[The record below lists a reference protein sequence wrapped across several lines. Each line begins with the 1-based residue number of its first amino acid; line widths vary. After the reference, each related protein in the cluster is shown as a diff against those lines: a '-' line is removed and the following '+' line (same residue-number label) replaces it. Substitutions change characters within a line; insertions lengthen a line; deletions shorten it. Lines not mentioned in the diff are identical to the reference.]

1 LVNREKSKKM
11 RYRFQNAISHIS
23 RAGTS
28 NIMSIVGIAF
38 VGTLLAA
45 LLLNH
50 LSIIDRFEFK
60 SHAPTLVAF
69 LKDSVDES
77 KGRTLLSQI
86 EKSGQI
92 LAANYTSKAEN
103 LARGETEFRDL
114 GILIK
119 EAFAET
125 KGVNPF
131 PASLNI
137 YVDEELTTRPVL
149 EQIALDMKAYDEI
162 EDVSLTGQGQLNDR
176 LRRSERTVF
185 IGIGIAVVVV
195 WLIIGSLIK
204 KTAIIRAEEIAL
216 MKLLGMPR
224 HYLLTPFVVH
234 GIFLG
239 GLGAVCGLGCFYG
252 MFHVFRSQLGA
263 IDFLNIYQ
271 LISVVMGG
279 MLIGLLVGFT
289 TQQKYV

>member
-1 LVNREKSKKM
+1 M

-38 VGTLLAA
+38 VATLLAA

-50 LSIIDRFEFK
+50 SSISESSEFK

-69 LKDSVDES
+69 LKDSVDEPE
-77 KGRTLLSQI
+77 GRKLLSQI

-92 LAANYTSKAEN
+92 LAADYTSKAEN
-103 LARGETEFRDL
+103 FARGETEFRDL

-137 YVDEELTTRPVL
+137 YVDEELVTRQAL

-176 LRRSERTVF
+176 LRNSERTVF
-185 IGIGIAVVVV
+185 IGMGIAVIVV

-204 KTAIIRAEEIAL
+204 KTAAVRAEEIIL
-216 MKLLGMPR
+216 MKFLGMPR
-224 HYLLTPFVVH
+224 HYLLSPFVFH
-234 GIFLG
+234 GFFLG
-239 GLGAVCGLGCFYG
+239 GLGALCGLCCFYG
-252 MFHVFRSQLGA
+252 MFHVFRAQLGA
-263 IDFLNIYQ
+263 INFLNIYQ

-279 MLIGLLVGFT
+279 MLIGLFVGFT
-289 TQQKYV
+289 TQRKYV

>member
-1 LVNREKSKKM
+1 M

-23 RAGTS
+23 RAGSS
-28 NIMSIVGIAF
+28 NLMSIVGIAF
-38 VGTLLAA
+38 VVTLLAV

-50 LSIIDRFEFK
+50 SSISRSSEFK
-60 SHAPTLVAF
+60 DHSPTLVAF

-77 KGRTLLSQI
+77 EGRMLLSQI
-86 EKSGQI
+86 EKSGHI

-103 LARGETEFRDL
+103 LARGETEFQDL

-125 KGVNPF
+125 RGVNPF

-137 YVDEELTTRPVL
+137 YVDEELITRRVL
-149 EQIALDMKAYDEI
+149 EQIALEMKGYNEI

-176 LRRSERTVF
+176 LRSSERTIL
-185 IGIGIAVVVV
+185 IGIGVAVVVV
-195 WLIIGSLIK
+195 WFITGSLVN
-204 KTAIIRAEEIAL
+204 KTAAARADEISL

-224 HYLLTPFVVH
+224 RYLLGPFVCH

-239 GLGAVCGLGCFYG
+239 GFGAVCGLGCFYG
-252 MFHVFRSQLGA
+252 MFYIFRAELGL

-271 LISVVMGG
+271 LVSVVTGSM
-279 MLIGLLVGFT
+279 IVGFFAGLI
-289 TQQKYV
+289 TQWKYA